1 MADVNTAA
9 DVSKINAAEHADEDE
24 KLEYTSTKEDTVFNA
39 YVTIATVYAA
49 GEEPQSWRDQEPR
62 FPCRLEGA
70 LTEVSSLGLTTGP
83 SKLPTNSS
91 RDATSGLALRVHW
104 AEDEG
109 PGQFGHDPFH
119 DDCHVDPV
127 GPARGPTPPLPP

>member
-1 MADVNTAA
+1 MADVNVAA
-9 DVSKINAAEHADEDE
+9 DVSKINAAEDADEDE

-62 FPCRLEGA
+62 FPCRLEEA

-83 SKLPTNSS
+83 SNKLEQGCNFWPMHFLTV
-91 RDATSGLALRVHW
+91 TTQSGL
-104 AEDEG
+104 
-109 PGQFGHDPFH
+109 
-119 DDCHVDPV
+119 
-127 GPARGPTPPLPP
+127 T